1 VVQPRILVDGS
12 MIEIF
17 DGTATA
23 YTTRAYPTMTSR
35 WLLRLAQPAPISAWR
50 LGLH

>member
-1 VVQPRILVDGS
+1 VKPRILVDGS

-17 DGTATA
+17 DGTTTA
-23 YTTRAYPTMTSR
+23 YTTRAYPTTTSR
-35 WLLRLAQPAPISAWR
+35 WLLRLARSAPVNAWR

>member
-1 VVQPRILVDGS
+1 

-23 YTTRAYPTMTSR
+23 YTTRAYPTTTSR
-35 WLLRLAQPAPISAWR
+35 WLRRLAEAAPVSAWR
-50 LGLH
+50 LGQERDES